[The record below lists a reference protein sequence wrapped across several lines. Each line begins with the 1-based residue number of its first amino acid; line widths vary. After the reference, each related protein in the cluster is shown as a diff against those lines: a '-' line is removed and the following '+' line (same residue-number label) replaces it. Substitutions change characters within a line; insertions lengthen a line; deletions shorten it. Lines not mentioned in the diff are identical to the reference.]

1 MGKPLFLA
9 LALLAACALPMRP
22 AQAEVAPTAAQRALR
37 GLLVDV
43 ATAGNRLV
51 AVGARGQILYSDD
64 QGRNWQLADSPTQ
77 ALLTAVFFADP
88 QHGWAVGHDA
98 QVLATVDG
106 GSHWTLQR
114 QAPEREAPL
123 LDIWFANAQRGIA
136 IGAYGEL
143 LATEDG
149 GAHWEEAG
157 ARLDNPDQLH
167 LNAISASGDGN
178 LFIVGEQGGLFRSRD
193 QGLTWE
199 RLDSPYQGSFFGV
212 LATHV
217 PGTLLVYGL
226 RGNVLRSTDSGDS
239 WQAVT
244 IVGGQGALDSGLAGG
259 ALLSDGA
266 LVIVGNGGTVLYSQD
281 DGATFSSRTRP
292 DRQALAAIAQAPGGN
307 LWLVGQGGA
316 RQAQPT
322 ELTERMR

>member
-1 MGKPLFLA
+1 MGKPVLFA
-9 LALLAACALPMRP
+9 LALLAAWGWAMLP
-22 AQAEVAPTAAQRALR
+22 AHAEPSSATTQRALR

-43 ATAGNRLV
+43 ATAGDRLV

-106 GSHWTLQR
+106 GTHWTLQR
-114 QAPEREAPL
+114 TAPEREAPL
-123 LDIWFANAQRGIA
+123 LDVWFANAVHGMA

-143 LATEDG
+143 LTTDDG
-149 GAHWEEAG
+149 GLHWNEAG

-167 LNAISASGDGN
+167 LNAIGATGDGT

-193 QGLTWE
+193 QGLNWE

-212 LATHV
+212 LATQA
-217 PGTLLVYGL
+217 PGTVLVYGL
-226 RGNVLRSTDSGDS
+226 RGNVLRSSDSGDS
-239 WQAVT
+239 WQPVT
-244 IVGGQGALDSGLAGG
+244 VEGGHGPLDSGLAGG
-259 ALLSDGA
+259 AMLADGA
-266 LVIVGNGGTVLYSQD
+266 LVIVGNGGTVLYSED
-281 DGATFSSRTRP
+281 DGATFTSLIRP
-292 DRQALAAIAQAPGGN
+292 DRQALAAVAQAPGGN

-316 RQAQPT
+316 RQASPMKLGET
-322 ELTERMR
+322 AP